1 MTTRLLHA
9 LEVSDG
15 SATLYLSGRLSGSDA
30 FLLRGVC
37 RDIPLPVRTLR
48 LDLHGVTSLDE
59 GAMDTIRA
67 VVRYWRET
75 RNGNFRLAFATDHVI
90 ESVVERENAP
100 TSATRIDQ
108 LIGRSAAF
116 DGDVPLSGGQTTRG
130 GSVTELARSACRSCG
145 WYPSTRRERQ

>member
-1 MTTRLLHA
+1 MHRCALARAFEHTSTGLESVTTRLLHA

-15 SATLYLSGRLSGSDA
+15 SATLYLSGRLAGSDA
-30 FLLRGVC
+30 FQLRGVC

-75 RNGNFRLAFATDHVI
+75 RNGNFRLAFATEHVI
-90 ESVVERENAP
+90 ASVVERDSAP
-100 TSATRIDQ
+100 TSDTRVDQ
-108 LIGRSAAF
+108 VIGRSAALTGMF
-116 DGDVPLSGGQTTRG
+116 L
-130 GSVTELARSACRSCG
+130 
-145 WYPSTRRERQ
+145 